1 LSEHGGY
8 VAGPRA
14 RLNDLFM
21 AAPAPLRFLSVGAI
35 GLSVDM
41 ATFTLLAL
49 FGMHPL
55 IVRALSLSLATFV
68 TWRLNRA
75 VTFAESGRRPHAE
88 AVRYAIV
95 TAFAQ
100 GLSYLTFAV
109 LVMTVLKSLPQAAI
123 LIGAAL
129 ATLAS
134 YNGHRLFSFA
144 AAAPRHAGDANK
156 S

>member
-8 VAGPRA
+8 VAGHRA

-41 ATFTLLAL
+41 ASFTVLAV

-55 IVRALSLSLATFV
+55 IARALSLSIATFV

-88 AVRYAIV
+88 AVRYALV

-109 LVMTVLKSLPQAAI
+109 LVMTMLASLPQAAI
-123 LIGAAL
+123 LIGAGL
-129 ATLAS
+129 AAIAS
-134 YNGHRLFSFA
+134 YNGHKLFSFA
-144 AAAPRHAGDANK
+144 AATSRAADDTEH

>member
-1 LSEHGGY
+1 LSELGGN
-8 VAGPRA
+8 VAGHRA

-41 ATFTLLAL
+41 ASFTLLAL

-55 IVRALSLSLATFV
+55 VARALSLSLATFV

-129 ATLAS
+129 ATFAS

-144 AAAPRHAGDANK
+144 AARSRGGDGDTG